1 MPCFHPLK
9 AWRSTE
15 RTKNGKQGIT
25 FNRRNAFVDMPLD
38 LPCGQCIGCRLERSR
53 QWAVRCIHELK
64 SHDASAFLTLTY
76 SPEYLPEGG
85 TLVKK
90 HVQDFFKRYR
100 KRYGKLRYF
109 YCGEYGDNGL
119 RPHYHAIIFGHD
131 FSDKKLW
138 RRGSNPLYVSESLNS
153 LWPYGFSSIGDVTF
167 ESCAYVARY
176 ITKKVTGVG
185 AAEHYGDRL
194 PEFIDMSRRPGI
206 ASDFA
211 KRYGDEVLAHDSV
224 VVRGIEMRPPRYYE
238 KIYDTW
244 PSDSKRQLEVN
255 KVNRIKYAKQLRS
268 CRDQSP
274 ERNWTREEVV
284 KLNLKKRLL
293 RSYEVE

>member
-25 FNRRNAFVDMPLD
+25 FNRRAAFVDLPLD

-53 QWAVRCIHELK
+53 QWAVRCVHELR
-64 SHDASAFLTLTY
+64 SHESSCFLTLTY
-76 SPEYLPEGG
+76 DADHLPQGG

-100 KRYGKLRYF
+100 KKYGKLRYF
-109 YCGEYGDNGL
+109 YCGEYGEKGS

-131 FSDKKLW
+131 FVDKRLW
-138 RRGSNPLYVSESLNS
+138 RDGDNPLFVSPSLAA
-153 LWPYGFSSIGDVTF
+153 LWPYGFSSIGAVTF
-167 ESCAYVARY
+167 ESCAYVSRY
-176 ITKKVTGVG
+176 VTKKVTGDL
-185 AAEHYGDRL
+185 AAAHYGDRI
-194 PEFIDMSRRPGI
+194 PEFVDMSRRPGI

-211 KRYGDEVLAHDSV
+211 KRYGNEILDHDSV

-244 PSDSKRQLEVN
+244 PDDKKMQLEKN
-255 KVNRIKYAKQLRS
+255 KYARIKYVSQLEKT
-268 CRDQSP
+268 RDQSP
-274 ERNWTREEVV
+274 ERKWTREQVV
-284 KLNLKKRLL
+284 KLNLKDKLK
-293 RSYEVE
+293 RSYENE